1 MTSRVSLARSALRI
15 AMQLRRNLSISR
27 DDPVNAFDLAAQ
39 SGLSVHFLDAPSLE
53 GMLVRDPGARIFLP
67 STRHRPKARILFSCA
82 HELGHQQFGHGTKA
96 DEYVEHGNARRGFVP
111 EEYLADTFAGHVLM
125 PRAAVIDAFERRGW
139 KAESP
144 TPLQLF
150 IVAGELGVG
159 YGTLADHMTMV
170 MELLP
175 EATRD
180 RLQKVSPK
188 SIKSSLVG
196 EDWPGT
202 LIVADAVWRRVPI
215 DAEVNNRLILPRFS
229 GDGCPLL
236 TKLRDDSD
244 RSLYSAARS
253 GTATLDIGGGS
264 RVLRV
269 ARQHYVGPLKNRYL
283 DDPDEH

>member
-1 MTSRVSLARSALRI
+1 MTSRVSLARSALRM

-39 SGLSVHFLDAPSLE
+39 SGLGVHFLDAPSLE

-96 DEYVEHGNARRGFVP
+96 DEYIEDGKARHGFVP
-111 EEYLADTFAGHVLM
+111 EEYMADAFAGHVLM
-125 PRAAVIDAFERRGW
+125 PRAAVINAFERRGW
-139 KAESP
+139 QADSP
-144 TPLQLF
+144 TPLHLF

-159 YGTLADHMTMV
+159 YGTLADHMAIV

-175 EATRD
+175 ATFRD
-180 RLQKVSPK
+180 RLHKVSPK

-196 EDWPGT
+196 EDCPGT
-202 LIVADAVWRRVPI
+202 LIVADAAWRRVSI
-215 DAEVNNRLILPRFS
+215 DAEVNNRLILPRSS
-229 GDGCPLL
+229 GDGCSLL

-253 GTATLDIGGGS
+253 GTATIDVGS
-264 RVLRV
+264 GPRLLRI
-269 ARQHYVGPLKNRYL
+269 AREHYVGPLKNRYL